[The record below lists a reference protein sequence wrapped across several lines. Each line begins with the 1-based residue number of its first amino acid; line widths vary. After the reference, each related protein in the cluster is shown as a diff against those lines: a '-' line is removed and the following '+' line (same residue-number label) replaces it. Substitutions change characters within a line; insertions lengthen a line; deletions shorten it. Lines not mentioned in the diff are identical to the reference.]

1 MFLDK
6 VTIWCKAGN
15 GGDGSVSFFR
25 DKNNPNGGP
34 DGGDGGRG
42 GDIIFVAN
50 PSLTNLT
57 DFRYTKHFR
66 AENGANGGKRFST
79 GKSGKDLIIQ
89 VPQGTVIRN
98 AENNKILC
106 DLYDK
111 GESVTLLRGGKGGVG
126 NTKYATPTRQ
136 APRFS
141 EMGVKTKEYQL
152 LLELKTIAD
161 VGLVGF
167 PNVGKSSLLASV
179 SNARPKIA
187 NYHFTT
193 LAPNIGV
200 VKAYG
205 SSFVMADIPGLIE
218 GASEGEGLGLD
229 FLRHIE
235 RTRLLVHVVDIAG
248 SEGRDPYQDYE
259 LIRKEL
265 GAFNE
270 KLHKKQEIIIANKM
284 DLPNAKDELEKFKK
298 KIGDIEIFLVS
309 AATNTGLNVVVDR
322 LADLVD
328 QVPNSPLYDD
338 SQIESHVLYKFKKE
352 EPFTITRDDDGTW
365 VVSGHEV
372 ERLFKMTKFSSDEA
386 AYKFAKKLR
395 RMGIDQKLEEL
406 GIEEGDQVRILDFYF
421 DYRK

>member
-248 SEGRDPYQDYE
+248 SEGRDPYDDYVKINQELSKYNDVSKIPQIVALNKCDLLQDKNAIDDFVKKAGNIEYYVISAVAHIGLNE
-259 LIRKEL
+259 LLEGIIKKLQTLPVR
-265 GAFNE
+265 E
-270 KLHKKQEIIIANKM
+270 KLAVEQEVLDKKVKKTYTIEKK
-284 DLPNAKDELEKFKK
+284 NAHYFD
-298 KIGDIEIFLVS
+298 V
-309 AATNTGLNVVVDR
+309 
-322 LADLVD
+322 
-328 QVPNSPLYDD
+328 
-338 SQIESHVLYKFKKE
+338 
-352 EPFTITRDDDGTW
+352 
-365 VVSGHEV
+365 
-372 ERLFKMTKFSSDEA
+372 
-386 AYKFAKKLR
+386 
-395 RMGIDQKLEEL
+395 
-406 GIEEGDQVRILDFYF
+406 EGDLIDEIAFGVVLEDMSSFAYF
-421 DYRK
+421 QKRMRDEGIIDAIKAKGMQEGDTVKVTNIEFIYTE